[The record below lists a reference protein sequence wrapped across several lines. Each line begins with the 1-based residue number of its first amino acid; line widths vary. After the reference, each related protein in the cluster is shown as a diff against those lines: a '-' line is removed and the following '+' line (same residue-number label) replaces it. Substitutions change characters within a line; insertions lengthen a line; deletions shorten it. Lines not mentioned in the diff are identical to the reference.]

1 MASIEPSEEL
11 LDRHFRQQVAI
22 YKDVDLARAFQSD
35 RLIMARWMKVFERTP
50 LSQKLA
56 RNSLMLL
63 MHGHMKDFGFLKEP
77 FTDVRNCSRN
87 LNEILDVYKGHS
99 CKKVSSQSNTKI
111 ATSTKSNKN
120 IPETQPKEQKRIGE
134 GKSSSSSRNVSLKRT
149 FTHIPR
155 SMKLEPIKEV
165 SEPSEKEPT
174 TSSIA
179 SIVTIIET
187 AKTRSISS
195 QTSSSSQKTCPE
207 CVTEVEGQSV
217 KKRVQ
222 DLEEGLSNNEEHPL
236 SVSSMENMKKYYQK
250 WASYS
255 GDSASNRESERAPST
270 SQERLQKI
278 TNVIDQVTRRSSA
291 VKNLKDCFEEM
302 AERLRNTSEPEYSI
316 PEGRKPKIP
325 PPAPPKNFRRNQD
338 DDVPVLMARQTG
350 GQSLPPIYF
359 KDKPVQALL
368 IRREKLRI
376 QCLEYYNLD
385 GTMKDVKDMPAPL
398 IDTKRTDLR
407 VKGFIIGAYRAL
419 ERVKRWRGKPN
430 QLKLFKTCF
439 RGCGLKDFG
448 RLQALDR
455 RFEQVALKWYR
466 KKLLVCQQNTW
477 RRYRRNI
484 LAEKPPPTEADLLQ
498 VHQQLELK
506 AELQRERMVHLAKIR
521 ELCKTNCS
529 GVVRPEVHHKM
540 LSALNNEYD
549 RLAEDL
555 KLVVLEKEQLFQ

>member
-99 CKKVSSQSNTKI
+99 CKK
-111 ATSTKSNKN
+111 
-120 IPETQPKEQKRIGE
+120 EQKRIGE
-134 GKSSSSSRNVSLKRT
+134 SKSSSSSRNVSVKRT

-179 SIVTIIET
+179 SIVTIIER

-217 KKRVQ
+217 RKRVQ

-255 GDSASNRESERAPST
+255 GDSASNRESERATST

-316 PEGRKPKIP
+316 SEGRKPKIP
-325 PPAPPKNFRRNQD
+325 PPAPPKNFRRIQD

-350 GQSLPPIYF
+350 GKSLP
-359 KDKPVQALL
+359 KDKPVQSLL
-368 IRREKLRI
+368 IRREKLRV

-385 GTMKDVKDMPAPL
+385 GTMKDVKDMPATS

-430 QLKLFKTCF
+430 HLRLFKTCF

-466 KKLLVCQQNTW
+466 KKLFVCQQNTW

-484 LAEKPPPTEADLLQ
+484 LAQKPSPTKADLLQ
-498 VHQQLELK
+498 IHHQLELK
-506 AELQRERMVHLAKIR
+506 EELQRERMVHLAKIR
-521 ELCKTNCS
+521 DLCKINCS
-529 GVVRPEVHHKM
+529 GVVRPEVHRKM
-540 LSALNNEYD
+540 LSSLNNEYD
-549 RLAEDL
+549 QLAEDL